1 MAGRFDCFVIF
12 AEMRTGSNFLEANL
26 NDLPGVT
33 CHGEAFNPVFI
44 GYPNR
49 DDLLGVSFAARNA
62 DPFVL
67 LGRIIAA
74 DGMNGFRFFHDHDPR
89 ILDHILSDP
98 RCAKVVLTR
107 NPAESYVS
115 RKIAGETG
123 QWKLTNAKHQRSAQI
138 QFDATEFE
146 AHLDTLQA
154 FQITLMHALQ
164 TTGQTAFYIDYEDLH
179 DLEVLNGL
187 AAFLGV
193 AGRLDGLSRALK
205 KQNPTEMAEKVGNL
219 RAMELALARLD
230 RFNLSRTPGF
240 EPRRGP
246 MIPGYRAGAKAP
258 LLFIPIRGGP
268 VARVLG
274 WLAALDGV
282 AVDDLPGGFT
292 QKTLRQWKRQHPGHR
307 GFAVLRHPALRAHE
321 VFCHDILGGG
331 IPGLAET
338 LRRADDLPLPPD
350 GASADRDQ
358 HRAGFLAFLRFIKAN
373 LSGQTALRTS
383 PAWATQTAILQGA
396 AQFALPDVLLRE
408 DDLAEGLARLAGDV
422 GLATPPLP
430 PAPDLASFTLA
441 DIHDDT
447 VEAAAQD
454 AYGRDYMSFGFG
466 PWRAGP

>member
-1 MAGRFDCFVIF
+1 MAGRFDYFVIF
-12 AEMRTGSNFLEANL
+12 AEMRTGSNYLEANL

-49 DDLLGVSFAARNA
+49 ADLLGVTFAARND
-62 DPFVL
+62 DPGAL
-67 LGRIIAA
+67 LDRIIAA

-89 ILDHILSDP
+89 ILNRVLADP

-138 QFDATEFE
+138 QFDAAEFE
-146 AHLDTLQA
+146 AHLGALQG
-154 FQITLMHALQ
+154 FQITLMRALQ
-164 TTGQTAFYIDYEDLH
+164 INGQTAFYIDYDDLH
-179 DLEVLNGL
+179 DLDVLNGL

-193 AGRLDGLSRALK
+193 AGRLDSLSRALK
-205 KQNPTEMAEKVGNL
+205 KQNPTEMADKVKNL

-246 MIPGYRAGAKAP
+246 MVPSYRAGAKAP
-258 LLFIPIRGGP
+258 LLFIPVRGGP
-268 VARVLG
+268 VARALG

-307 GFAVLRHPALRAHE
+307 SFAVLRHPVLRAHD
-321 VFCHDILGGG
+321 VFCRDVLGGG
-331 IPGLAET
+331 IPGLADT
-338 LRRADDLPLPPD
+338 LRRAHDLPLPPD
-350 GASADRDQ
+350 GDRDR
-358 HRAGFLAFLRFIKAN
+358 HRTAFLEFLRFVKAN

-383 PAWATQTAILQGA
+383 PAWATQSALLQGV
-396 AQFALPDVLLRE
+396 AQFAQPDFLLRE
-408 DDLAEGLARLAGDV
+408 DEMEQGLSRLANDL
-422 GLATPPLP
+422 GLIAPPLP
-430 PAPDLASFTLA
+430 PAPTDDPVALA
-441 DIHDDT
+441 DIMDQT
-447 VEAAAQD
+447 VEAAARE
-454 AYGRDYMSFGFG
+454 AYGRDYMAFGFG
-466 PWRAGP
+466 PWRAGR